1 MNVPAQMLFGEDS
14 VSAQLLLDTGA
25 QRSFVSQ
32 KLYND
37 KLVGRT
43 NKYRSFVTMYG
54 VGGQELATSGEVE
67 LDIQIGDDIVRQ
79 KFIIADIKEEG
90 ILGFDFCKNHQAEWR
105 WKDNQLKLGGE
116 LGEDDSSSIPGRV
129 AKITLKQLTVI
140 PSKSEI
146 VTSGILEH
154 AKDCEEM
161 GLIQPQ
167 SHFLETHQIE
177 VAAVLARKEENSVP
191 MRLINTQDQTVIL
204 AKNTQVAMYVPV
216 EIVPEVQLRVNSTE
230 QKNWDPTESFSQDV
244 QELSS
249 EEKDQFYSLVK
260 SYEDCFMTGRKPL
273 GRTSVVKHH
282 IHTGN
287 SAPVKQRPRREPL
300 GMKNVVKEELDKMTK
315 QGVIEPS
322 SSAWTSPIVL
332 VKKKDGSIRFCVD
345 YRKLNSIT
353 TKDAYP
359 LPRIEDNL
367 DALKGAKFFSTLDLI
382 SGYWKVEMAPEDKEK
397 TAFCTKYGLFQFK
410 VMPFG
415 LSNAPGTFER
425 LMETVLREMQWERA
439 MLYLDDI
446 IVFSD
451 SVEEHLKRLEEIL
464 QRLRAA
470 NLMLKP
476 SKCHFF
482 KRQVKFLGQ
491 DGVSTDPHKV
501 EAIKEWPIPRRARDV
516 RAFLGLTGYYRR
528 FIQNYGEIAKPLHE
542 LTERNTE
549 FVWTMERERAFQKL
563 KSSLTTA
570 PILGYPSAEE
580 DDVFLLD
587 TDASNC
593 HIGAVLSQRQG
604 GEEKVIAYGSKVLSK
619 SERNYCV
626 TRRELLAVVHFIRQY
641 RHYLLGHKFELRT
654 DHGALAWLFKFKEP
668 KGQVAR

>member
-1 MNVPAQMLFGEDS
+1 
-14 VSAQLLLDTGA
+14 
-25 QRSFVSQ
+25 
-32 KLYND
+32 
-37 KLVGRT
+37 
-43 NKYRSFVTMYG
+43 
-54 VGGQELATSGEVE
+54 
-67 LDIQIGDDIVRQ
+67 
-79 KFIIADIKEEG
+79 
-90 ILGFDFCKNHQAEWR
+90 
-105 WKDNQLKLGGE
+105 
-116 LGEDDSSSIPGRV
+116 
-129 AKITLKQLTVI
+129 
-140 PSKSEI
+140 
-146 VTSGILEH
+146 
-154 AKDCEEM
+154 
-161 GLIQPQ
+161 
-167 SHFLETHQIE
+167 
-177 VAAVLARKEENSVP
+177 
-191 MRLINTQDQTVIL
+191 
-204 AKNTQVAMYVPV
+204 
-216 EIVPEVQLRVNSTE
+216 
-230 QKNWDPTESFSQDV
+230 
-244 QELSS
+244 
-249 EEKDQFYSLVK
+249 
-260 SYEDCFMTGRKPL
+260 
-273 GRTSVVKHH
+273 
-282 IHTGN
+282 
-287 SAPVKQRPRREPL
+287 
-300 GMKNVVKEELDKMTK
+300 MKNVVKEELDKITK

-322 SSAWTSPIVL
+322 SSAWASPIVL

-382 SGYWKVEMAPEDKEK
+382 SGYWQVEMAPEDKEK

-425 LMETVLREMQWERA
+425 LMETVLRGMQWERA
-439 MLYLDDI
+439 VLYLDDI

-451 SVEEHLKRLEEIL
+451 RVEEHLKRLEEIL

-482 KRQVKFLGQ
+482 KRQVEFLGHIVSQ

-501 EAIKEWPIPRRARDV
+501 EAVKEWPIPRRVRDV

-542 LTERNTE
+542 LTEKNTE
-549 FVWTMERERAFQKL
+549 FVWTTERERAFQKQ

-604 GEEKVIAYGSKVLSK
+604 GEEKVIAY
-619 SERNYCV
+619 
-626 TRRELLAVVHFIRQY
+626 
-641 RHYLLGHKFELRT
+641 
-654 DHGALAWLFKFKEP
+654 
-668 KGQVAR
+668 

>member
-1 MNVPAQMLFGEDS
+1 M
-14 VSAQLLLDTGA
+14 
-25 QRSFVSQ
+25 
-32 KLYND
+32 
-37 KLVGRT
+37 
-43 NKYRSFVTMYG
+43 
-54 VGGQELATSGEVE
+54 
-67 LDIQIGDDIVRQ
+67 
-79 KFIIADIKEEG
+79 
-90 ILGFDFCKNHQAEWR
+90 
-105 WKDNQLKLGGE
+105 
-116 LGEDDSSSIPGRV
+116 
-129 AKITLKQLTVI
+129 
-140 PSKSEI
+140 
-146 VTSGILEH
+146 
-154 AKDCEEM
+154 
-161 GLIQPQ
+161 
-167 SHFLETHQIE
+167 
-177 VAAVLARKEENSVP
+177 
-191 MRLINTQDQTVIL
+191 
-204 AKNTQVAMYVPV
+204 
-216 EIVPEVQLRVNSTE
+216 
-230 QKNWDPTESFSQDV
+230 

-249 EEKDQFYSLVK
+249 EEKDQFHSLVK
-260 SYEDCFMTGRKPL
+260 RYEDCFMAGRKPL

-287 SAPVKQRPRREPL
+287 STPIKQRPRREPL

-322 SSAWTSPIVL
+322 SSAWASPIVL

-353 TKDAYP
+353 TKDAYS

-382 SGYWKVEMAPEDKEK
+382 SGYWQVEMAPEDKEK

-410 VMPFG
+410 VMPYG

-425 LMETVLREMQWERA
+425 LMETVLRGMQWERA
-439 MLYLDDI
+439 VLYLDDI

-482 KRQVKFLGQ
+482 KHQVEFLGHIVSQ

-501 EAIKEWPIPRRARDV
+501 EAVKEWPIPRRVRDV

-528 FIQNYGEIAKPLHE
+528 FIQNYGEIAKPLHK
-542 LTERNTE
+542 LTEKNTE
-549 FVWTMERERAFQKL
+549 FVWTTERERAFQKL

-604 GEEKVIAYGSKVLSK
+604 GEEKVIAYGSKVLLNQN
-619 SERNYCV
+619 ETIV
-626 TRRELLAVVHFIRQY
+626 LREESY
-641 RHYLLGHKFELRT
+641 
-654 DHGALAWLFKFKEP
+654 
-668 KGQVAR
+668 